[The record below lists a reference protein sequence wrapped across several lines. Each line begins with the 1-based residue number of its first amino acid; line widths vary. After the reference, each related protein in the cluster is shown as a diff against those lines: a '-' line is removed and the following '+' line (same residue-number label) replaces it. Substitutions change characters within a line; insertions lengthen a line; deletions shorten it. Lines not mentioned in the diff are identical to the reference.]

1 MNKPIVPRYNSRHM
15 PSKNKKADLRAI
27 YQTLLKSTKTK
38 AIKTKI
44 ILSLTVAVVLFLVLY
59 IVLLFKDIP
68 NPDKLTKNPAPISTE
83 ILDRNGKLLYEVFG
97 EKNRNPI
104 KVANLPTYVKQA
116 TISIEDKNFYTHHG
130 IDFTGIIRATFN
142 TLAGK
147 GVQGG
152 STITQQLVKNALLN
166 DTNRTITRK
175 IREAVLSVLTEFVY
189 SKDQILEMYL
199 NQAPYGGTTYGIQT
213 ASQVYFG
220 KDAKNLT
227 VAEAALLAGLPQSPT
242 KYSPFGA
249 NPDLTINRQ
258 HQVIRR
264 MVEDGYLTRQ
274 QADDTQN
281 QKLVFA
287 SKKSTIK
294 APHFSLLVRD
304 KLVEKYGE
312 DLVNLAGLRV
322 TTTLDLDL
330 QNYAQA
336 TLTAE
341 VKKLAKLNIGN
352 GAALITK
359 PATGEILAM
368 IGSVNYFD
376 ANHDGNVNVTTRPRQ
391 PGSSI
396 KPLNYATGLLNKWTA
411 STMFLDLPTCFN
423 VINQKIYCPKNYD
436 NTFHGGVQMRFAL
449 GNSFNIPAVK
459 MLALNGLEPF
469 IATAS
474 AMGITTFTDPAR
486 YGLSLTL
493 GGGEVMMTDMAVAFG
508 TFANAGVTV
517 PLNPIL
523 KVETFGGKVLE
534 EAHPGETAD
543 YVSTLHE
550 NWSTFFNRTHPF
562 SAETGTQTVRVTLP
576 EEVSYIISH
585 ILLDNNARVGAFGPN
600 SQLVIPGKTVS
611 VKTGTT
617 NDLRDNWTIGYNPDV
632 LIAAWVGNN
641 DNSPMSYVA
650 SGVTGAS
657 TIWNKVMKHVLA
669 NQKDHFPTQ
678 PDGVVSRDIC
688 NITGL
693 IPTPDNPCDTRS
705 ELFIKDIFPP
715 NNIPTQKQIWVRRS
729 DKYPLLPG
737 DNTVDL
743 DLEQHLV
750 LSDPFVKDFCIDCKY
765 SVDDKGQIQWP
776 TTTINYDTF
785 NLNR

>member
-1 MNKPIVPRYNSRHM
+1 M